1 MARFANVDNLGA
13 VTDRA
18 QGAFGGAPPG
28 VGVAHQG
35 PMGDSG
41 EDNAAVTQ
49 LYGRA
54 GVMAAQVH
62 HLNSLAEE
70 HDRVQR
76 VVVAVGGALNVGL
89 GTITASMGEAL
100 FGGIGE
106 LGDQRLLSL
115 LAASIQGNMENIS
128 HMLVHDVPASNLEP
142 PSAAFEYARRLAQHD
157 VPVHALV
164 RAYRLGQD
172 HLLGWAHDCLAGIDE
187 DAHIRLEASQ
197 RIVAA
202 TFAYVDWISE
212 RVVTE
217 YEAERERWLMH
228 RNTKR
233 AIGVR
238 ELIDGVEIDVE
249 AAEIAIGYRLRQY
262 HLGVVVWMPEG
273 IPDAGETVELERV
286 VSAIGEQ
293 LAGHGQLLYTTCDR
307 RTGWA
312 WLPLGSEASR
322 LDSAAVGRLVRGTNP
337 NLRVALGG
345 AAYGRD
351 GFRASHLQARQA
363 QRVASVAGPD
373 AAPATDYLDPGVR
386 AAALLC
392 ADLENTR
399 MLVRTALGPLAR
411 TDEQAV
417 RLRETLG
424 AFLSTGSGYTATAE
438 LLCLHKN
445 SVKYR
450 VEKAEELRGG
460 PIEPERFDIEL
471 ALVACRLLGR
481 AVLDQS

>member
-1 MARFANVDNLGA
+1 MGA
-13 VTDRA
+13 DLR
-18 QGAFGGAPPG
+18 
-28 VGVAHQG
+28 
-35 PMGDSG
+35 
-41 EDNAAVTQ
+41 
-49 LYGRA
+49 R
-54 GVMAAQVH
+54 
-62 HLNSLAEE
+62 LNSVAGE
-70 HDRVQR
+70 HDHVRE
-76 VVVAVGGALNVGL
+76 VVVAVGGALNVDL
-89 GTITASMGEAL
+89 GEITASMGEAL

-128 HMLVHDVPASNLEP
+128 HMLVHDVPATNLEP

-172 HLLGWAHDCLAGIDE
+172 HLVDWAHARLRLIDE
-187 DAHIRLEASQ
+187 DAEIRLAASQ
-197 RIVAA
+197 RIVSA

-249 AAEIAIGYRLRQY
+249 SAESAIGYRLRQQ

-273 IPDAGETVELERV
+273 VPEAGEPIELERV
-286 VSAIGEQ
+286 VSAIGNK
-293 LAGHGQLLYTTCDR
+293 LVGKGQLLFTTCDR

-312 WLPLGSEASR
+312 WLPLGQDATRIDSSEVAR
-322 LDSAAVGRLVRGTNP
+322 IVRSTNP
-337 NLRVALGG
+337 HLLVALGG

-351 GFRASHLQARQA
+351 GFRATHLQARQA
-363 QRVASVAGPD
+363 QRLAVVAGPD
-373 AAPATDYLDPGVR
+373 ASAATDYLHPGVR

-392 ADLENTR
+392 ADLEHTR
-399 MLVRTALGPLAR
+399 MLVRTTLGPLAR
-411 TDEQAV
+411 DEDGAHK
-417 RLRETLG
+417 LRETLR
-424 AFLSTGSGYTATAE
+424 AFLSTGSSYTATAE
-438 LLCLHKN
+438 LLSLHKN

-450 VEKAEELRGG
+450 VAKAQELRGG
-460 PIEPERFDIEL
+460 AVDPERFDVEL
-471 ALVACRLLGR
+471 ALVACHLLGR
-481 AVLDQS
+481 AVLDHT

>member
-1 MARFANVDNLGA
+1 MARFTNVDNVGT
-13 VTDRA
+13 VTDLLDGVLWRAA
-18 QGAFGGAPPG
+18 QGARVAERPRISESAGA
-28 VGVAHQG
+28 VAELT
-35 PMGDSG
+35 P
-41 EDNAAVTQ
+41 
-49 LYGRA
+49 YGRA
-54 GVMAAQVH
+54 GVMAAEVR
-62 HLNSLAEE
+62 HLNALAEE
-70 HDRVQR
+70 HARVQD
-76 VVVAVGGALNVGL
+76 VIVAVGGALNVGL
-89 GTITASMGEAL
+89 GEITASMGEAL

-172 HLLGWAHDCLAGIDE
+172 HLLGWTHDRIAGIDE
-187 DAHIRLEASQ
+187 DASIRLAASQ

-249 AAEIAIGYRLRQY
+249 TAEIAIGYRLRQH
-262 HLGVVVWMPEG
+262 HLGVVVWMPEAT
-273 IPDAGETVELERV
+273 PEAGEPIELERV
-286 VSAIGEQ
+286 VSAIGDQ
-293 LAGHGQLLYTTCDR
+293 LACGGQLLFTTCDR

-312 WLPLGSEASR
+312 WLPLGRDAR
-322 LDSAAVGRLVRGTNP
+322 RIDSAAVGRTVRETNP
-337 NLRVALGG
+337 HLMVAFGG

-363 QRVASVAGPD
+363 QRLAVVAGPD

-392 ADLENTR
+392 ADLEHTR
-399 MLVRTALGPLAR
+399 MLVQTALGPLAR
-411 TDEQAV
+411 ADEHAE
-417 RLRETLG
+417 RLRETLR
-424 AFLSTGSGYTATAE
+424 AFLSTGSSYTATAE
-438 LLCLHKN
+438 LLSLHKN

-450 VEKAEELRGG
+450 VAKAQELRGG
-460 PIEPERFDIEL
+460 SLEAERFDIEL
-471 ALVACRLLGR
+471 ALVACQLLGR
-481 AVLDQS
+481 AVLDQG